1 LKGAKSMIR
10 FVKRLLSDNTGA
22 TAIEYALV
30 ASIISITI
38 IAGATSIG
46 GSLRGTFTTVGGSL

>member
-1 LKGAKSMIR
+1 MIR
-10 FVKRLLSDNTGA
+10 LFKRLLSDNTGA

>member
-1 LKGAKSMIR
+1 MKGAKSMIR
-10 FVKRLLSDNTGA
+10 LFKRLLSDNTGA

-46 GSLRGTFTTVGGSL
+46 GSLRGTFTTVGTSL